1 LPDLHL
7 LCHPAKQQGMQCCG
21 RIFHLE
27 TMGTDVMLLMGKK
40 VAGFALALFCHQ
52 AKEQGM
58 QCCGSLVVC
67 HYALR
72 LAGFC

>member
-1 LPDLHL
+1 
-7 LCHPAKQQGMQCCG
+7 M
-21 RIFHLE
+21 
-27 TMGTDVMLLMGKK
+27 DVMLLMGKK
-40 VAGFALALFCHQ
+40 VAGFALALLCHQ